1 MPAATNDTRRTME
14 TLRAVIFDM
23 DGVIVDSEPLH
34 EQAFLDVMRDL
45 GYGHN
50 HGIDFDAYVGRS
62 DFELWEDFIAKNKPP
77 QSLEELMAMKRR
89 RVTEVV
95 KQLQPIFAGLPELL
109 EVLAARCRL
118 ALASGSERAFIET
131 VLSLKN
137 LRRFFPVIVS
147 ASEVEHGK
155 PAPDVFLRT
164 AGLLGVAPRNCWVVE
179 DSKPGV
185 MAALAAGMKVVAI
198 TNTHP
203 ANELRDATHVVQ
215 TYEEIGRL
223 LLAAE

>member
-1 MPAATNDTRRTME
+1 ME

-34 EQAFLDVMRDL
+34 EQAFLEVMREL

-50 HGIDFDAYVGRS
+50 HGIEFDDYVGRS
-62 DFELWEDFIAKNKPP
+62 DFELWEEFIAKNKPP
-77 QSLEELMAMKRR
+77 HSLEDLMAMKRQ

-95 KQLQPIFAGLPELL
+95 RQLQPIFAGLPELL
-109 EVLAARCRL
+109 EKLAPHCRL
-118 ALASGSERAFIET
+118 ALASGSERPFIET

-147 ASEVEHGK
+147 AAEVEHGK

-164 AGLLGVAPRNCWVVE
+164 ATLLGVQPEDCWVVE

-185 MAALAAGMKVVAI
+185 TAALAAGMRVVAI

-203 ANELRDATHVVQ
+203 ADELRDATHVVQ
-215 TYEEIGRL
+215 TYEEIGRR
-223 LLAAE
+223 LLATV

>member
-1 MPAATNDTRRTME
+1 MPAATDDTRRTME

-34 EQAFLDVMRDL
+34 EQAFLEVMRDL
-45 GYGHN
+45 GYGRN

-95 KQLQPIFAGLPELL
+95 QQLQPIFAGLPELL
-109 EVLAARCRL
+109 EKLAARCRL
-118 ALASGSERAFIET
+118 ALASGSERSFIET
-131 VLSLKN
+131 VMSLKD

-147 ASEVEHGK
+147 AAEVEHGK
-155 PAPDVFLRT
+155 PAPDIFLRT
-164 AGLLGVAPRNCWVVE
+164 AGLLGVAPGDCWVIE

-185 MAALAAGMKVVAI
+185 TAALAAGMKVVAI

-203 ANELRDATHVVQ
+203 AGELREATHVVQ

-223 LLAAE
+223 LLAAL

>member
-1 MPAATNDTRRTME
+1 ME

-77 QSLEELMAMKRR
+77 QSVEELMAMKRR

-95 KQLQPIFAGLPELL
+95 EQLQPIFAGLPELL
-109 EVLAARCRL
+109 EKLAVRCRL
-118 ALASGSERAFIET
+118 ALASGSEQPFIET

-147 ASEVEHGK
+147 AAEVEHGK
-155 PAPDVFLRT
+155 PAPDIFLRT
-164 AGLLGVAPRNCWVVE
+164 AALLGVAPGDCWVVE

-185 MAALAAGMKVVAI
+185 TAALAAGMKVIAI

-203 ANELRDATHVVQ
+203 ADELREATHVVQ

-223 LLAAE
+223 LLAAL